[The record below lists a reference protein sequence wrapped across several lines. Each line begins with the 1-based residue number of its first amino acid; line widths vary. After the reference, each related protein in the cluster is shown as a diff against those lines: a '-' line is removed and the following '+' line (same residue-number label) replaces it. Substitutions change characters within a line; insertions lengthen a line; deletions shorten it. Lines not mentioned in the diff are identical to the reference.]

1 MLICH
6 VGGDGITATHV
17 ASILSSD
24 DYVVIYAG
32 DTSDGIDHGTM
43 DNSDTSW
50 TLSDLVNRIP
60 YDIRD
65 CEYEFDWMH
74 DINALQATEMMVRIA
89 RAFVCPPLLNHHR
102 KPFRANRMMFSKS
115 GYLPKRIR
123 RIRK

>member
-17 ASILSSD
+17 ASILNSD

-32 DTSDGIDHGTM
+32 DTSDGFDHRTM

-60 YDIRD
+60 VKWDG
-65 CEYEFDWMH
+65 EYELSWMQ